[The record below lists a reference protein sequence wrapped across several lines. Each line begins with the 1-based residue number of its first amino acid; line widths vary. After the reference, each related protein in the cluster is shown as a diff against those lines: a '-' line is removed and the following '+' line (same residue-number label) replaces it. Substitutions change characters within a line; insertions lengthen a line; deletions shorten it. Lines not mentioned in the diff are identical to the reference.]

1 MSAAPWDITHLA
13 LDAAVA
19 GSTMAVRAK
28 AALPDATVTVLG
40 PGEPL
45 PTAPPTG
52 RLLHVKAHPG
62 RFLRPCPATRSY
74 RCCGYQII
82 HIGENCPMDCS
93 YCILRAY
100 FRDRTLTAF
109 ANTEAMFEELARVFG
124 RDRSRFFRVGTGQ
137 FADALALEP
146 VTGHTRELL
155 GFLAGYDNVILELK
169 TKTADLT
176 WMEADPRP
184 DRVLPSWSLNAPAI
198 VAGQERDTAP
208 LAARLAAARDCARAG
223 FRVCLHFDP
232 ICHYPGWEAGYA
244 AVADMIFDYLS
255 PGDIAYMS
263 LGSFRCLPELPR
275 RLVEA
280 GREVPR
286 YMLGEFV
293 LGPDGKKRL
302 LRPLRVRQFRY
313 LAERLA
319 RHGFSRGLYFCMES
333 DEVWRAVT
341 GRTPRE
347 LGGLAPHLLDVA
359 RNRGGERPCSWTTTK
374 C

>member
-1 MSAAPWDITHLA
+1 MSGAPWDITHLA
-13 LDAAVA
+13 VDAAVA
-19 GSTMAVRAK
+19 GSTMAARAR
-28 AALPDATVTVLG
+28 AALPGAAVTVLG
-40 PGEPL
+40 QGDPL
-45 PTAPPTG
+45 PQVPDGG

-62 RFLRPCPATRSY
+62 RFLRPCPATRYY

-109 ANTEAMFEELARVFG
+109 ANTGAMFEELARVFG
-124 RDRSRFFRVGTGQ
+124 RDRSRTFRVGTGQ
-137 FADALALEP
+137 FADSLALEP

-155 GFLAGYDNVILELK
+155 GFLADYDNVILELK
-169 TKTADLT
+169 TKTADLS
-176 WMEADPRP
+176 WMEADPHP
-184 DRVLPSWSLNAPAI
+184 DRVLPSWSLNAPDI
-198 VAGQERDTAP
+198 VAGQERDTAS
-208 LAARLAAARDCARAG
+208 LAARLAAARECVRAG

-232 ICHYPGWEAGYA
+232 ICHYPGWQAGYA
-244 AVADMIFDYLS
+244 ATVDMIFDYLA
-255 PGDIAYMS
+255 PADIAYMS

-275 RLVEA
+275 RLAEE
-280 GREVPR
+280 GREIPR

-293 LGPDGKKRL
+293 VGPDGKKRL
-302 LRPLRVRQFRY
+302 LRPLRVRQFRF

-341 GRTPRE
+341 GRAPRE
-347 LGGLAPHLLDVA
+347 LGGLASHLLDVA
-359 RNRGGERPCSWTTTK
+359 RNRGGDRPCSLTTTQS
-374 C
+374 